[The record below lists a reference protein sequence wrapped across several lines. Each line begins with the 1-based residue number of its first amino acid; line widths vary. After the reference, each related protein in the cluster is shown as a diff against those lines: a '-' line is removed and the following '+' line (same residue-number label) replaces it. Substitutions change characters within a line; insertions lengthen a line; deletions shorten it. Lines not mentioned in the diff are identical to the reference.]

1 MTLDLGYS
9 LAHYPARVSDLIG
22 HAMPW
27 TVGLMFISV
36 LRGSVFGTLLGAWPG
51 SPRWL
56 RKMAVPLMTMSA
68 IPPYLLGLI
77 VLYILGFKLK
87 LFPRSVAIHRA

>member
-1 MTLDLGYS
+1 LTLDLGYS
-9 LAHYPARVSDLIG
+9 LANYPARVSDLIG

-27 TVGLMFISV
+27 TVGLMLMGF
-36 LRGSVFGTLLGAWPG
+36 VFGTLLGALSAWPG